1 MVKSRP
7 SPGNGEN
14 SNTWFTEAIHLF
26 ETNNIGW
33 AWWPLKK
40 LGNNNPPL
48 QLEMRMTPT
57 VNGKK
62 VFSVWLRNAKESI
75 ELKRTGIKIYA
86 ANDRKVEGAK

>member
-1 MVKSRP
+1 MGRLYELTFNEP
-7 SPGNGEN
+7 EI
-14 SNTWFTEAIHLF
+14 FEAF
-26 ETNNIGW
+26 
-33 AWWPLKK
+33 KK
-40 LGNNNPPL
+40 LGSNNSPL